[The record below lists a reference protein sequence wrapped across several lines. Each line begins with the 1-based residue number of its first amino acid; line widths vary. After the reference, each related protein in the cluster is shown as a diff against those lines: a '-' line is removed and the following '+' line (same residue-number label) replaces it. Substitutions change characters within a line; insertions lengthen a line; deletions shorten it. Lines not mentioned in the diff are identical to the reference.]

1 MGLARTRV
9 PPPLDRSR
17 ACHRSDARLPIP
29 RIASGAWP
37 RRRPSDKRVLQPAP
51 LPATPPPVERLR
63 SRVGRRTLGISL
75 ALLIEALLLLALLS
89 LGPTDQPGRKEGRIT
104 VVNVAPNDPIEETS
118 ETSSPE
124 PAQLAETNAAPQQP
138 AAEDPTPP
146 RPVETPLPKPAE
158 PAPAPIPPILLPTP
172 LERPPPAAIPNSS
185 SRPAPPARRTYGP
198 PDSGGSPALRD
209 SQQVGTAPN
218 GEPLYAAAWYR
229 EPRPD
234 QLRGYLSTARGPGW
248 GLIACRTAPDYRVE
262 DCVALEEY
270 PEGSQINR
278 AVLAAAWEFR
288 VRPPRLG
295 GRTLV
300 GSWVRIRI
308 DYGYERQ

>member
-1 MGLARTRV
+1 V
-9 PPPLDRSR
+9 
-17 ACHRSDARLPIP
+17 
-29 RIASGAWP
+29 
-37 RRRPSDKRVLQPAP
+37 
-51 LPATPPPVERLR
+51 
-63 SRVGRRTLGISL
+63 
-75 ALLIEALLLLALLS
+75 IEGLLLLALLS
-89 LGPTDQPGRKEGRIT
+89 LGPTDQRGRKEERIT
-104 VVNVAPNDPIEETS
+104 VVNVAPADPIEETS
-118 ETSSPE
+118 ETPSPE
-124 PAQLAETNAAPQQP
+124 PEQPAEAQPAPQRPVPDEP
-138 AAEDPTPP
+138 APPTPA
-146 RPVETPLPKPAE
+146 ETPLPQPAQ
-158 PAPAPIPPILLPTP
+158 PAPAPISPILPPTP
-172 LERPPPAAIPNSS
+172 LERPAPVATPNVST
-185 SRPAPPARRTYGP
+185 RPAPPARRTYGP
-198 PDSGGSPALRD
+198 PDSGGSPAFRD
-209 SQQVGTAPN
+209 SVQVGTAPN

-262 DCVALEEY
+262 DCVALDEY

-308 DYGYERQ
+308 DYGFERR